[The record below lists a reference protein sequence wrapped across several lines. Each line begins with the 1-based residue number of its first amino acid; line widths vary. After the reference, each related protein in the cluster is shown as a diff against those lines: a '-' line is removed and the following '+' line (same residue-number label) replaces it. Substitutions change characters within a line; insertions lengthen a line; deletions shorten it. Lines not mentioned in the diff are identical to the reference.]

1 MNSPNFTIFFHYIY
15 SMELV
20 FHTKKELYNFV
31 VECIEK
37 DLKEKDL
44 TTRNINIERYKIS
57 RRQFFHLK
65 KLANN
70 GGNDP
75 DLSEKKLR
83 AVIENLNKEIYIKYH
98 IKW

>member
-1 MNSPNFTIFFHYIY
+1 
-15 SMELV
+15 MEIV

-37 DLKEKDL
+37 DLKKKGL
-44 TTRNINIERYKIS
+44 TTRNINIDTYKIS

-70 GGNDP
+70 GEDNP

-83 AVIENLNKEIYIKYH
+83 AVIENLNKEIHIKYYIK
-98 IKW
+98 W